1 MVSFRYMLWID
12 GVGAWLVCCGTT
24 VVVGSAAPDAVADIR
39 LQAPLSRRQAALE
52 LSGENWLLRPLQV
65 SGAAPCD
72 FSATTTLASESL
84 IPLSSRVLLRFR
96 IPSVLSSSA
105 VLTPHS
111 PHRFVPHA
119 DGVVLLADRMLLGPG
134 SDSHIRCRGIADRLV
149 LYTGNNSLWCR
160 STSELLVN
168 GRATME
174 AAEIEHGAIV
184 STGEFRMRAEQISGN
199 DP

>member
-12 GVGAWLVCCGTT
+12 GVGAWQVCCGTT
-24 VVVGSAAPDAVADIR
+24 VLVGSAAPDAVADIR
-39 LQAPLSRRQAALE
+39 LQAPLSRRHAVLE

-65 SGAAPCD
+65 SGAAPGE
-72 FSATTTLASESL
+72 SRAATTLASESL

-149 LYTGNNSLWCR
+149 LYTSNNGLWCR
-160 STSELLVN
+160 STSEFLVN
-168 GRATME
+168 GRATTD
-174 AAEIEHGAIV
+174 AAEIEHGTMV
-184 STGEFRMRAEQISGN
+184 SAGEFRMRAEQLSGN